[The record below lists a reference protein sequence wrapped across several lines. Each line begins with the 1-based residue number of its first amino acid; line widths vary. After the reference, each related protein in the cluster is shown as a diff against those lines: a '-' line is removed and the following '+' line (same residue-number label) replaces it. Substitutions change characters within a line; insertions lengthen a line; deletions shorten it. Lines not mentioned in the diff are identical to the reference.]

1 MIEIS
6 EIKYVRVFLVY
17 TGHGVTF
24 KSEKD
29 RELIPA
35 CHMIHPDT
43 DSVDK
48 ITNIEKKFR
57 KLGLQKN
64 ILVIVILDCCRI
76 ELKYKAKG

>member
-48 ITNIEKKFR
+48 SQTLKKNS
-57 KLGLQKN
+57 GN
-64 ILVIVILDCCRI
+64 
-76 ELKYKAKG
+76 